1 MTLNILALLEQRQQ
15 ENFSLH
21 KQYINAQMV
30 NVLKTIGFDRHYVRA
45 EGPYLFDDQGD
56 RYLDLLS
63 GFGVFV
69 IGRNHPTVMQVLQD
83 VLQAELPNLVQLDA
97 SILSGLLAERL
108 QMLTPPGL
116 DRIFFAN
123 SGTESVEAAIK
134 FSRCATGRA
143 KIVYCQGG
151 YHGLTLGSLSA
162 TGEPHFRQG
171 FGPLLNDFI
180 EVPFGDLAA
189 LEKAL
194 ACKDVAAFITEPI
207 QGHGVWIPEVD
218 YLPSAA
224 ALCRQYGSLFI
235 ADEVQTGLGR
245 TGKWW
250 AVEHFGIEPD
260 LLCMAKAL
268 SGGFVPVGAVACR
281 SWIFDK
287 VFNRMDRAV
296 VHGSTFGKN
305 NLAMAAGL
313 ATLEVL
319 STENLIDQA
328 AQMGRQ
334 LVADW
339 QPLVH
344 QYECLKE
351 VRGLGMMIALEFAEP
366 KSLSLKMAWK
376 ILETANRGLFSQLIT
391 VPLFT
396 RHRILSQVAGYG
408 MNVVKFLPPL
418 VMSEADREWMVAAV
432 NDVVADAHRV
442 PGAAWE
448 FGKTLATQATRMNAG
463 AAKHSSVDA

>member
-1 MTLNILALLEQRQQ
+1 MNILDRIAERQRD
-15 ENFSLH
+15 NFSLH
-21 KQYINAQMV
+21 SQYLNPQMV

-56 RYLDLLS
+56 RYLDLLA
-63 GFGVFV
+63 GFGVFAL
-69 IGRNHPTVMQVLQD
+69 GRNHPKVVQALQD
-83 VLQAELPNLVQLDA
+83 VLTAELPNLVQLDV
-97 SILSGLLAERL
+97 SVLSGLLAEKL
-108 QMLTPPGL
+108 QQITPPGL

-134 FSRCATGRA
+134 FSRYATGRS
-143 KIVYCQGG
+143 KIVYCEGG

-162 TGEPHFRQG
+162 TGDPHFREG
-171 FGPLLNDFI
+171 FGPFLPDFI

-194 ACKDVAAFITEPI
+194 SRKDVAAFITEPI
-207 QGHGVWIPEVD
+207 QGHGVWIPEAS
-218 YLPSAA
+218 YLPGAA
-224 ALCRQYGSLFI
+224 ALCRKYGSLFI

-250 AVEHFGIEPD
+250 AVEHFGVEPD

-268 SGGFVPVGAVACR
+268 SGGFVPIGAVACR

-313 ATLEVL
+313 ATLDVL
-319 STENLIDQA
+319 ETDGWIDHA

-334 LVADW
+334 IVADL
-339 QPLVH
+339 QPLVS
-344 QYECLKE
+344 QYECLKA
-351 VRGLGMMIALEFAEP
+351 VRGLGMMMALEFGEP
-366 KSLSLKMAWK
+366 KSLTLKMSWK
-376 ILETANRGLFSQLIT
+376 MLETANRGLFSQIIT

-408 MNVVKFLPPL
+408 MNVVKFIPPL
-418 VMSEADREWMVAAV
+418 TLQESDRRWIAEAVT
-432 NDVVADAHRV
+432 DVVADAHRV

-448 FGKTLATQATRMNAG
+448 FGKTLATQAMKTKAG
-463 AAKHSSVDA
+463 AR

>member
-108 QMLTPPGL
+108 QTLTPPGL

-162 TGEPHFRQG
+162 TGEPHFR
-171 FGPLLNDFI
+171 LNIMIPKFI
-180 EVPFGDLAA
+180 HKYLAN
-189 LEKAL
+189 
-194 ACKDVAAFITEPI
+194 I
-207 QGHGVWIPEVD
+207 
-218 YLPSAA
+218 
-224 ALCRQYGSLFI
+224 
-235 ADEVQTGLGR
+235 
-245 TGKWW
+245 
-250 AVEHFGIEPD
+250 
-260 LLCMAKAL
+260 
-268 SGGFVPVGAVACR
+268 
-281 SWIFDK
+281 
-287 VFNRMDRAV
+287 
-296 VHGSTFGKN
+296 
-305 NLAMAAGL
+305 
-313 ATLEVL
+313 
-319 STENLIDQA
+319 
-328 AQMGRQ
+328 
-334 LVADW
+334 
-339 QPLVH
+339 
-344 QYECLKE
+344 
-351 VRGLGMMIALEFAEP
+351 
-366 KSLSLKMAWK
+366 
-376 ILETANRGLFSQLIT
+376 
-391 VPLFT
+391 
-396 RHRILSQVAGYG
+396 
-408 MNVVKFLPPL
+408 
-418 VMSEADREWMVAAV
+418 
-432 NDVVADAHRV
+432 
-442 PGAAWE
+442 
-448 FGKTLATQATRMNAG
+448 
-463 AAKHSSVDA
+463 

>member
-1 MTLNILALLEQRQQ
+1 MDILDLIKQRQQ
-15 ENFSLH
+15 DNFALH
-21 KQYINAQMV
+21 EQYLNPQMV
-30 NVLKTIGFDRHYVRA
+30 NVLKTIGFDRHYVKA
-45 EGPYLFDDQGD
+45 EGAYLFDDRGD

-63 GFGVFV
+63 GFGVFAL
-69 IGRNHPTVMQVLQD
+69 GRNHPAVVKALQD
-83 VLQAELPNLVQLDA
+83 VLAADLPNLVQMDVSL
-97 SILSGLLAERL
+97 LSGLLAERL
-108 QMLTPPGL
+108 QRLTPPGL

-143 KIVYCQGG
+143 KIVYCKGG

-162 TGEPHFRQG
+162 TGDAHFRAG
-171 FGPLLNDFI
+171 FGPLLPNFI

-189 LEKAL
+189 LEQAL
-194 ACKDVAAFITEPI
+194 SGKDVAAFITEPI
-207 QGHGVWIPEVD
+207 QGHGVWIPETD
-218 YLPSAA
+218 YLPGAA
-224 ALCRQYGSLFI
+224 ALCRKYGSLFI

-250 AVEHFGIEPD
+250 AVEHFGVEPD

-268 SGGFVPVGAVACR
+268 SGGLVPVGAVACR
-281 SWIFDK
+281 PWIFDK
-287 VFNRMDRAV
+287 VFSRMDRAV

-319 STENLIDQA
+319 EAENWVDHA
-328 AQMGRQ
+328 AQMGQQ
-334 LVADW
+334 LVDDL
-339 QPLVH
+339 QPLVG
-344 QYECLKE
+344 QYECLKA
-351 VRGLGMMIALEFAEP
+351 VRGRGMMIALEFGEP
-366 KSLSLKMAWK
+366 KSLKLKLSWK
-376 ILETANRGLFSQLIT
+376 MLETANRGLFSQIIT

-418 VMSEADREWMVAAV
+418 ILTESDRRWVVEAVS
-432 NDVVADAHRV
+432 DVVADAHRV
-442 PGAAWE
+442 PGAAWD
-448 FGKTLATQATRMNAG
+448 FGKTLATQALRSKAG
-463 AAKHSSVDA
+463 AR

>member
-1 MTLNILALLEQRQQ
+1 MMNILDLVEQRQK

-21 KQYINAQMV
+21 EQYLNPQMV
-30 NVLKTIGFDRHYVRA
+30 KVLKTIGFERHYVKA
-45 EGPYLFDDQGD
+45 EGAYLWDTQGD
-56 RYLDLLS
+56 RYLDLLG
-63 GFGVFV
+63 GFGVFAL
-69 IGRNHPTVMQVLQD
+69 GRNHPAVIKALQD
-83 VLQAELPNLVQLDA
+83 VLSAELPNLVQMDA
-97 SILSGLLAERL
+97 SLLSGLLAERL
-108 QMLTPPGL
+108 QRLTPPGL

-134 FSRCATGRA
+134 FSRCATGRS
-143 KIVYCQGG
+143 KIVYCHGG
-151 YHGLTLGSLSA
+151 YHGLTMGALSA
-162 TGEPHFRQG
+162 TGDPHFRAG
-171 FGPLLNDFI
+171 FGPFLADFI

-189 LEKAL
+189 LEQAL
-194 ACKDVAAFITEPI
+194 STKDVAAFITEPI
-207 QGHGVWIPEVD
+207 QGHGVWIPPAN
-218 YLPSAA
+218 YLPGAL

-250 AVEHFGIEPD
+250 AVEHFGVEPD

-281 SWIFDK
+281 PWIFDK

-319 STENLIDQA
+319 ETEGWVDHA

-334 LVADW
+334 LVADL
-339 QPLVH
+339 QPLVD
-344 QYECLKE
+344 QYECLKA
-351 VRGLGMMIALEFAEP
+351 VRGMGLMIALEFGEP
-366 KSLSLKMAWK
+366 KSLRLKLSWK
-376 ILETANRGLFSQLIT
+376 MLEAANQGLFSQIIT

-396 RHRILSQVAGYG
+396 RHHILSQVAGHG
-408 MNVVKFLPPL
+408 MNVVKFIPPL
-418 VMSEADREWMVAAV
+418 ILTDADRRWIVEAV
-432 NDVVADAHRV
+432 SDVVADAHRI
-442 PGAAWE
+442 PGAAWD
-448 FGKTLATQATRMNAG
+448 FGKTLATQAMKTKAG
-463 AAKHSSVDA
+463 V

>member
-1 MTLNILALLEQRQQ
+1 MDILDLLEQRQR

-21 KQYINAQMV
+21 SQYLNPQMV
-30 NVLKTIGFDRHYVRA
+30 NVLKTIGFDRHYVKA
-45 EGPYLFDDQGD
+45 VGPYLFDDQGE

-63 GFGVFV
+63 GFGVFTL
-69 IGRNHPTVMQVLQD
+69 GRNHPQVVQALQD
-83 VLQAELPNLVQLDA
+83 VLTAELPNLVQLDV
-97 SILSGLLAERL
+97 SLLSGLLAEKL
-108 QMLTPPGL
+108 QQLTPPGL

-134 FSRCATGRA
+134 FSRYATGRA

-162 TGEPHFRQG
+162 TGEPHFRAG
-171 FGPLLNDFI
+171 FGPFLPDFI

-189 LEKAL
+189 LEQAL
-194 ACKDVAAFITEPI
+194 SRKDVAAFITEPI
-207 QGHGVWIPEVD
+207 QGHGVHIPEAN

-250 AVEHFGIEPD
+250 AVEHFGVEPD

-281 SWIFDK
+281 PWIFDQ

-313 ATLEVL
+313 ATLDVMEREHLV
-319 STENLIDQA
+319 DHGA
-328 AQMGRQ
+328 AMGRQ
-334 LVADW
+334 IMADL
-339 QPLVH
+339 QPLVG
-344 QYECLKE
+344 QYECLKQ
-351 VRGLGMMIALEFAEP
+351 VRGLGMMIALEFGEP
-366 KSLSLKMAWK
+366 KSLSLKLAWK
-376 ILETANRGLFSQLIT
+376 MLETANRGLFSQIIT

-408 MNVVKFLPPL
+408 MNVVKFIPPL
-418 VMSEADREWMVAAV
+418 ILTDSDRQWIVEAV

-442 PGAAWE
+442 PGAAWD
-448 FGKTLATQATRMNAG
+448 FGKTLATQAVRSKAG
-463 AAKHSSVDA
+463 AR

>member
-1 MTLNILALLEQRQQ
+1 MKILDFLEQRQRD
-15 ENFSLH
+15 NFALH
-21 KQYINAQMV
+21 EQYLNPQMV
-30 NVLKTIGFDRHYVRA
+30 KVLKTIGFDRHYVKA
-45 EGPYLFDDQGD
+45 MGPYLFDNQGD

-63 GFGVFV
+63 GFGVFTL
-69 IGRNHPTVMQVLQD
+69 GRNHPQVVQALQD
-83 VLQAELPNLVQLDA
+83 VLTAELPNLVQLDV
-97 SILSGLLAERL
+97 SLLSGLLAEKL
-108 QMLTPPGL
+108 QQLTPPGL

-134 FSRCATGRA
+134 FSRYATGRA

-162 TGEPHFRQG
+162 TGDPHFREG
-171 FGPLLNDFI
+171 FGPFLPDFI

-189 LEKAL
+189 LEQAL
-194 ACKDVAAFITEPI
+194 SRQDVAAFITEPI
-207 QGHGVWIPEVD
+207 QGHGVHIPEAD
-218 YLPSAA
+218 YLPGAA
-224 ALCRQYGSLFI
+224 ELCRQYGSLLI

-250 AVEHFGIEPD
+250 AVEHFGVEPD

-305 NLAMAAGL
+305 NLAMVAGL
-313 ATLEVL
+313 ATLDVMER
-319 STENLIDQA
+319 ENLVDHA
-328 AQMGRQ
+328 AAMGRQ
-334 LVADW
+334 LVADL
-339 QPLVH
+339 QPLVG
-344 QYECLKE
+344 QYECLKD
-351 VRGLGMMIALEFAEP
+351 VRGLGMMMALEFSEP
-366 KSLSLKMAWK
+366 KSLSLKLAWK
-376 ILETANRGLFSQLIT
+376 MLETANRGLFSQIIT

-408 MNVVKFLPPL
+408 INVVKFIPPL
-418 VMSEADREWMVAAV
+418 ILTERDRHWIVDAV
-432 NDVVADAHRV
+432 NDVVADAHRI
-442 PGAAWE
+442 PGAAWD
-448 FGKTLATQATRMNAG
+448 FGKTLATQAVRTKAG
-463 AAKHSSVDA
+463 AR

>member
-1 MTLNILALLEQRQQ
+1 MTLNILAVLEQRQR

-21 KQYINAQMV
+21 EQYLNTQMV

-45 EGPYLFDDQGD
+45 EGPYLFDNQGD

-69 IGRNHPTVMQVLQD
+69 LGRNHPAVVQVLQD
-83 VLQAELPNLVQLDA
+83 VLQAELPNLVQMDVSL
-97 SILSGLLAERL
+97 LSGLLAERL
-108 QMLTPPGL
+108 QKLTPDGL

-134 FSRCATGRA
+134 FSRCATGRS
-143 KIVYCQGG
+143 KVVYCRGG
-151 YHGLTLGSLSA
+151 YHGLTMGALSA
-162 TGEPHFRQG
+162 TGDVHFRSD
-171 FGPLLNDFI
+171 FGPFLPDFI
-180 EVPFGDLAA
+180 EVPFGDLVA

-194 ACKDVAAFITEPI
+194 SRKDVAAFITEPI
-207 QGHGVWIPEVD
+207 QGHGVWIPEAS
-218 YLPSAA
+218 YLPGAA
-224 ALCRQYGSLFI
+224 ALCRRYGSLFI

-250 AVEHFGIEPD
+250 AVDHFEVEPD

-281 SWIFDK
+281 QWIFDK
-287 VFNRMDRAV
+287 VFSRMDKAV

-319 STENLIDQA
+319 ETENLIDHA
-328 AQMGRQ
+328 AQTGRQ
-334 LVADW
+334 LVADL
-339 QPLVH
+339 QPLVN

-351 VRGLGMMIALEFAEP
+351 VRGLGMMMALEFAEP
-366 KSLSLKMAWK
+366 KSLGLKMSWK
-376 ILETANRGLFSQLIT
+376 LLETANRGLFSQMIT
-391 VPLFT
+391 VPLLT
-396 RHRILSQVAGYG
+396 RHRVLSQVAGHG
-408 MNVVKFLPPL
+408 MNVVKFIPPFVL
-418 VMSEADREWMVAAV
+418 NDADCRWIVDAV
-432 NDVVADAHRV
+432 SDVVADAHRV
-442 PGAAWE
+442 PGAAWD
-448 FGKTLATQATRMNAG
+448 FGKTLAVQATRMKAG
-463 AAKHSSVDA
+463 VGRDR

>member
-1 MTLNILALLEQRQQ
+1 MNILALIEQRQPD
-15 ENFSLH
+15 NFSLH
-21 KQYINAQMV
+21 GQYLNPQMV
-30 NVLKTIGFDRHYVRA
+30 NVLKTIGFDRHYVKA
-45 EGPYLFDDQGD
+45 SGAYLFDDRGD

-63 GFGVFV
+63 GFGVFAL
-69 IGRNHPTVMQVLQD
+69 GRNHPTVVKALQD
-83 VLQAELPNLVQLDA
+83 VLAAELPNLVQLDV
-97 SILSGLLAERL
+97 SVLSGLLAERL
-108 QMLTPPGL
+108 QRLTPTGL

-134 FSRCATGRA
+134 FSRRATGRA

-162 TGEPHFRQG
+162 TGDPHFREG
-171 FGPLLNDFI
+171 FGPFLPDFI
-180 EVPFGDLAA
+180 EVPFGDLPA
-189 LEKAL
+189 LEQAL
-194 ACKDVAAFITEPI
+194 ARQDVAAFITEPI
-207 QGHGVWIPEVD
+207 QGHGVWIPEPD
-218 YLPSAA
+218 YLPGAL
-224 ALCRQYGSLFI
+224 ALCRRYGSLFI

-250 AVEHFGIEPD
+250 AVEHFGVEPD

-281 SWIFDK
+281 AWIFEK

-319 STENLIDQA
+319 ETEGWIDHA
-328 AQMGRQ
+328 ARMGRQ
-334 LVADW
+334 LVNDL
-339 QPLVH
+339 QPLVA
-344 QYECLKE
+344 QYEYLKA
-351 VRGLGMMIALEFAEP
+351 VRGLGMMMALEFGEP
-366 KSLSLKMAWK
+366 KSLNLKLSWK
-376 ILETANRGLFSQLIT
+376 MLEAANRGLFSQIIT

-418 VMSEADREWMVAAV
+418 ILSDADRHWVVEAIS
-432 NDVVADAHRV
+432 DVVADAHRI
-442 PGAAWE
+442 PGAAWD
-448 FGKTLATQATRMNAG
+448 FGKTLATQALRSKAG
-463 AAKHSSVDA
+463 AR

>member
-1 MTLNILALLEQRQQ
+1 MNILDLIQQRQRD
-15 ENFSLH
+15 NFALH
-21 KQYINAQMV
+21 EQYLNPQMV
-30 NVLKTIGFDRHYVRA
+30 NVLKTIGFDRHYVKA
-45 EGPYLFDDQGD
+45 EGSYLFDDQGD

-69 IGRNHPTVMQVLQD
+69 LGRNHPTIVQALQD
-83 VLQAELPNLVQLDA
+83 VLSADLPNLVQMDV
-97 SILSGLLAERL
+97 SVLSGLLAERL
-108 QMLTPPGL
+108 QQLTPPGL

-134 FSRCATGRA
+134 FSRYATGRS

-151 YHGLTLGSLSA
+151 YHGLTMGSLSA
-162 TGEPHFRQG
+162 TGDPHFRHG
-171 FGPLLNDFI
+171 FGPFLPDFI

-189 LEKAL
+189 LEQAL
-194 ACKDVAAFITEPI
+194 SRKDVAAFITEPI
-207 QGHGVWIPEVD
+207 QGHGVWIPEAD
-218 YLPSAA
+218 YLPGAA
-224 ALCRQYGSLFI
+224 ALCRKHGSLLI

-250 AVEHFGIEPD
+250 AVEHFCVEPD
-260 LLCMAKAL
+260 LICMAKAL

-319 STENLIDQA
+319 EKEGWIDHA

-334 LVADW
+334 IVEDL
-339 QPLVH
+339 QPLVD

-351 VRGLGMMIALEFAEP
+351 VRGLGMMMALEFAEP
-366 KSLSLKMAWK
+366 KSLTLKLSWK
-376 ILETANRGLFSQLIT
+376 MLETANRGLFSQIIT

-408 MNVVKFLPPL
+408 MNVVKFIPPL
-418 VMSEADREWMVAAV
+418 ILNDDDRRWIVEGVT
-432 NDVVADAHRV
+432 DVVSDAHRI
-442 PGAAWE
+442 PGAAWD
-448 FGKTLATQATRMNAG
+448 FGKTLATQAMRTKAG
-463 AAKHSSVDA
+463 GR

>member
-1 MTLNILALLEQRQQ
+1 MNILDRIAERQRD
-15 ENFSLH
+15 NFSLH
-21 KQYINAQMV
+21 SQYLNPQMV

-63 GFGVFV
+63 GFGVFAL
-69 IGRNHPTVMQVLQD
+69 GRNHPKVVRALQD
-83 VLQAELPNLVQLDA
+83 VLSAELPNLVQMDVSL
-97 SILSGLLAERL
+97 LSGLLAEKL
-108 QMLTPPGL
+108 QQITPPGL

-134 FSRCATGRA
+134 FSRYATGRS
-143 KIVYCQGG
+143 KIVYCSGG

-162 TGEPHFRQG
+162 TGDPHFREG
-171 FGPLLNDFI
+171 FGPFLPDFI

-189 LEKAL
+189 LEQAL
-194 ACKDVAAFITEPI
+194 ARNDVAAFITEPI
-207 QGHGVWIPEVD
+207 QGHGVWIPEAD
-218 YLPSAA
+218 YLPGAA

-250 AVEHFGIEPD
+250 AVEHFGVEPD

-281 SWIFDK
+281 PWIFDK

-313 ATLEVL
+313 TTLEVL
-319 STENLIDQA
+319 ETEGWIDHA

-334 LVADW
+334 IVADL
-339 QPLVH
+339 QPLVD
-344 QYECLKE
+344 QYDCLKA
-351 VRGLGMMIALEFAEP
+351 VRGLGMMMALEFGEP
-366 KSLSLKMAWK
+366 KSLKLKLSWK
-376 ILETANRGLFSQLIT
+376 MLEAANRGLFSQIIT

-408 MNVVKFLPPL
+408 MNVVKFIPPL
-418 VMSEADREWMVAAV
+418 TLQESDRRWIVEAVT
-432 NDVVADAHRV
+432 DVVADAHRI
-442 PGAAWE
+442 PGAAWD
-448 FGKTLATQATRMNAG
+448 FGKTLATQAMKTKAG
-463 AAKHSSVDA
+463 AR